1 MRGNKDYTP
10 TKFLTTGKD
19 IIYVFIL
26 LSRVFLLTFFPFLK
40 KDDEKLKENW
50 KKRLNVFSNL
60 LSNLHFFDPGF

>member
-1 MRGNKDYTP
+1 LVFEDREGY
-10 TKFLTTGKD
+10 
-19 IIYVFIL
+19 YVFVL